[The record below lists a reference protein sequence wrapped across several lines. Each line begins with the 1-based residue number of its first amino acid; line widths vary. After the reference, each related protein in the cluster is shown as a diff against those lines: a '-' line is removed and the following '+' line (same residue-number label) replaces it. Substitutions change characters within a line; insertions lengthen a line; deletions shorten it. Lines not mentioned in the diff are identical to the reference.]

1 MAFETLNEKT
11 KQLISEIAENLA
23 YQIKPNNN
31 RNIKEVVKNIG
42 GKITYT
48 NDLFEVSNG
57 TIKKITNNKF
67 EILIYNNN
75 NLTIEIENFI
85 LAHELGHLFLHLGFA
100 IEKWEKINVGKINPN
115 WQYEEELEAN
125 QFAFAFLMPK
135 KEYRKV
141 LFENKS
147 NDNIINI
154 SLISK
159 YFNVTEEKAR
169 IRGYELNFLKHRKEL
184 I

>member
-1 MAFETLNEKT
+1 MAFETLNERT

-31 RNIKEVVKNIG
+31 RNIKEVVKDIG

-100 IEKWEKINVGKINPN
+100 NEKWEKTNEGKINQN

-125 QFAFAFLMPK
+125 QFALK
-135 KEYRKV
+135 IKT
-141 LFENKS
+141 
-147 NDNIINI
+147 II
-154 SLISK
+154 
-159 YFNVTEEKAR
+159 T
-169 IRGYELNFLKHRKEL
+169 
-184 I
+184 